1 VRISKPQRIL
11 RISLLFT
18 WIFLYVPHPAS
29 AQREIDRIVAVVGNE
44 VILLSELT
52 ETVIVTAQQL
62 NLSVEDSLALEGLKR
77 DMLDGMIEEKVIL
90 QRAKVEGIEISEDE
104 LNSEV
109 EKDLNKVIARFSS
122 RTEFEMLLASQG
134 IDLFS
139 YREQLRKEKEKVLLQ
154 RRFMQTSKMPH
165 VRVSLEEARKQFDEK
180 YEGKAMKP
188 ATVTLREI
196 VLKISLSDSNY
207 VKAREGV
214 RKAQARLVDGEIF
227 ETVAKEMSQ
236 DELTRDKGGDLGFIS
251 EVDLLPVISDAVTRL
266 FLGEVSEPVE
276 TGQGIH
282 LFKVLERKGSR
293 IHLSHILFKA
303 APGVDPFEE
312 TMSLAKALVGRIE
325 AGEDF
330 ALLSS
335 TYSTDERVKE
345 RMGQREEEVIEGL
358 PESYR
363 AVLGELEE
371 GEVSSPFVAEDKI
384 VIVKL
389 EKKTDARLYR
399 FDEISDQLIENLTQ
413 EKSYQRFV
421 EELEKKTYINIRL

>member
-1 VRISKPQRIL
+1 MRISKPQRIL
-11 RISLLFT
+11 LISLLLAC
-18 WIFLYVPHPAS
+18 IFLYVPRPAS
-29 AQREIDRIVAVVGNE
+29 GQREIDRIVAVVGNE

-62 NLSVEDSLALEGLKR
+62 NLSVEDSVALEGLKR
-77 DMLDGMIEEKVIL
+77 DMLDGMIEEKAIL

-122 RTEFEMLLASQG
+122 RSEFEMLLASQG

-188 ATVTLREI
+188 ATITLREI
-196 VLKISLSDSNY
+196 VLNISLSDSNY

-214 RKAQARLVDGEIF
+214 RNAQDRLADGEVF

-236 DELTRDKGGDLGFIS
+236 DELTRDKGGDLGFIG
-251 EVDLLPVISDAVTRL
+251 EEDLLPVISDAVMGL

-293 IHLSHILFKA
+293 IHLGHILFKA

-312 TMSLAKALVGRIE
+312 TMSLANALVGRIE

-335 TYSTDERVKE
+335 TYSADERVKE
-345 RMGQREEEVIEGL
+345 RMGLREEEVMEGL

-363 AVLGELEE
+363 AVVGELEE
-371 GEVSSPFVAEDKI
+371 GGVSAPFVADDNV

-389 EKKTDARLYR
+389 EKKTDARPYR

-421 EELEKKTYINIRL
+421 EELEKKTYIDIRL